1 MKIFLED
8 KELNAVELKAVFNTL
23 DQGDPDGGTFEI
35 IVLSDIDEKGNMYF
49 EVEKY
54 STF

>member
-1 MKIFLED
+1 MKMFLDD
-8 KELNAVELKAVFNTL
+8 KEVNTVELKAVFDTL
-23 DQGDPDGGTFEI
+23 DSGPSDGGTFEI

-49 EVEKY
+49 DIEKY